1 MTTASLP
8 MYDLPELRAAH
19 DALWAALA
27 NNLRRAGIRDVPAR
41 LSHGQPV
48 MELWQDPDLLISQ
61 CCGFDLI
68 ARFKDRLRPVAT
80 PNFSAPGCFGENYS
94 SAIVVAETCPYSDV
108 RDMAGTIAAI
118 NGPESHSGMSAL
130 RHLISPRQKQGLF
143 FSEIVIS
150 GSHAGSLD
158 LVRRGNADIAAID
171 SITLALL
178 RGHHPEMMKGLK
190 VLGMTYAAP
199 APPYVVQASMAED
212 DVQRVRTALVQTF
225 EAPDLAGYR
234 AQLLLGGLTLC
245 QREDYWVMEAF
256 KDHAS
261 KHGLSMV

>member
-1 MTTASLP
+1 
-8 MYDLPELRAAH
+8 MYDLPEFRAAH

-27 NNLRRAGIRDVPAR
+27 NNFRRSGIRDVPAR
-41 LSHGQPV
+41 LNHGRPV
-48 MELWQDPDLLISQ
+48 IDLWQDPDLLISQ
-61 CCGFDLI
+61 CCGYDLI

-80 PNFSAPGCFGENYS
+80 PNFSAPGCLGENYS
-94 SAIVVAETCPYSDV
+94 SAIVVAEGSRFTDV
-108 RDMAGTIAAI
+108 RDMAGTIAVI

-143 FSEIVIS
+143 FSEIVVS
-150 GSHAGSLD
+150 GSHAASLD
-158 LVRRGNADIAAID
+158 TVRRGGADIAAID

-178 RGHHPEMMKGLK
+178 CRHHPEMMKGLK
-190 VLGMTYAAP
+190 VLGTTYAAP

-225 EAPDLAGYR
+225 EDPGLADCR
-234 AQLLLGGLTLC
+234 AQLLLGGLTLS

-256 KDHAS
+256 RDHAS